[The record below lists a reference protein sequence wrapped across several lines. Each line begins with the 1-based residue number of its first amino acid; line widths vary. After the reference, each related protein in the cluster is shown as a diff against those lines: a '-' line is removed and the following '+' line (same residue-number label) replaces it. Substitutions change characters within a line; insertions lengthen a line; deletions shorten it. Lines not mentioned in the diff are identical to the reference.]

1 MPRPIEPAG
10 GGREGQPAQAQPPAR
25 IGAIEQDAD
34 VVMFIHREEF
44 GLSREEARERDLV
57 GKADLIVAKQR
68 NGPVGDLKLLWRE
81 DHTCFENLAVQ
92 GHDEFAA
99 YTSEDREF

>member
-1 MPRPIEPAG
+1 M
-10 GGREGQPAQAQPPAR
+10 
-25 IGAIEQDAD
+25 
-34 VVMFIHREEF
+34 VMFIHREEF